1 MTAHRNIL
9 DIELRLRPNGSPAAW
24 EAMLAALMDWNAQL
38 VPTHVDRLSDLDAGE
53 APEPW
58 TAVLAARLA
67 QRCAKGGHFAWELM
81 REDDDDVGLS
91 VSGRAHEIQLS
102 LALADPPSD
111 LRDYFFGLLRVLP
124 PARQPALA
132 MLFDRYSDDA
142 ECVMQGLRGV
152 SIVPP
157 MLYLDAQAIA
167 TAGGAAHLRA
177 APCRIAD
184 GPAGG
189 ILLVMRASI
198 WKHPSASDRKTIVAV
213 AQHLGITPANPL
225 VLIGD

>member
-9 DIELRLRPNGSPAAW
+9 DIELRLRPNGSPAPW
-24 EAMLAALMDWNAQL
+24 EAVLAALMDWNVQL
-38 VPTHVDRLSDLDAGE
+38 EPTHVDRLSDLDAGE

-58 TAVLAARLA
+58 TPVLAARLA
-67 QRCAKGGHFAWELM
+67 QRCAEGGHFAWELM

-91 VSGRAHEIQLS
+91 VSGRDHEIQLS

-111 LRDYFFGLLRVLP
+111 LRDYFLGLLRVFP
-124 PARQPALA
+124 PAMLPALA

-157 MLYLDAQAIA
+157 MLYLDAQ
-167 TAGGAAHLRA
+167 G
-177 APCRIAD
+177 
-184 GPAGG
+184 
-189 ILLVMRASI
+189 S
-198 WKHPSASDRKTIVAV
+198 
-213 AQHLGITPANPL
+213 
-225 VLIGD
+225 